1 MNHFHLRCDEATESR
16 PPRKLSAIMDE
27 MDWLQNHLPKTE
39 KSFEP
44 AAGPTAG
51 PNAGP
56 TAAPVTATASE
67 SVGAY
72 LRQQFGLDSRDTLP
86 LPSDFKTLAPEKQKK
101 IFPLTAN
108 PNTSNPA
115 ERAVQ
120 YYLQAI
126 GISLTTA
133 VELGLSYAQLPV
145 VRDSPKRDA
154 DGQPLKEKVL
164 LPFLAY
170 PFQVN
175 GRILSY
181 KARSCNALPPVYADE
196 PVRFSKYFMQL
207 TDHSPLGISPF
218 HIDCIAPERLQGKRV
233 PQLLLTEG
241 EKDCVAL
248 CEAGFP
254 YCISV
259 PNGADSNPEEYL
271 KPFLGWLEAVDSVV
285 LCGDTDLPGRTMVN
299 RLAQLL
305 GSHARFVEYPADCK
319 DIGEVLL
326 RYGKETVRHI
336 LENAHPPQLDQIVT
350 VAQLHDT
357 ILDYLDGNYDHG
369 YDVGYGPYTDHV
381 FHPSHEGGLIVVT
394 GQPNC
399 GKSSFLKDLM
409 LHMMV
414 KEDIRF
420 LLFSFE
426 DADKAKHYAQMAR
439 LYLKTNNPKHVPR
452 AVCEDCLRFLNN
464 HMAHVDLR
472 GELATPD
479 SIYQLADSYL
489 HQRPFDY
496 LIIDPYVYVDFKDRP
511 KDENE
516 TQNVKYLLTKLQ
528 SWGHRNHVW
537 VVIVA
542 HPRKSVTAHGGHT
555 SDDVSPDDIAA
566 SAHWKN
572 LADFLF
578 ALKRVNEPGRRYTEL
593 NMLKVRDQDLCSTG
607 KVYYVR
613 QPWGTFLEMPD
624 PESCEQWYQAHEQTL
639 T

>member
-1 MNHFHLRCDEATESR
+1 
-16 PPRKLSAIMDE
+16 
-27 MDWLQNHLPKTE
+27 
-39 KSFEP
+39 
-44 AAGPTAG
+44 
-51 PNAGP
+51 
-56 TAAPVTATASE
+56 
-67 SVGAY
+67 
-72 LRQQFGLDSRDTLP
+72 
-86 LPSDFKTLAPEKQKK
+86 
-101 IFPLTAN
+101 
-108 PNTSNPA
+108 
-115 ERAVQ
+115 
-120 YYLQAI
+120 
-126 GISLTTA
+126 
-133 VELGLSYAQLPV
+133 
-145 VRDSPKRDA
+145 
-154 DGQPLKEKVL
+154 
-164 LPFLAY
+164 
-170 PFQVN
+170 
-175 GRILSY
+175 
-181 KARSCNALPPVYADE
+181 
-196 PVRFSKYFMQL
+196 
-207 TDHSPLGISPF
+207 
-218 HIDCIAPERLQGKRV
+218 V
-233 PQLLLTEG
+233 PQLIVTEG

-259 PNGADSNPEEYL
+259 PTGADSDPAQYL
-271 KPFLGWLEAVDSVV
+271 RPFLGWLEAVDTVV
-285 LCGDTDLPGRTMVN
+285 LCGDTDYPGRQMTDQ
-299 RLAQLL
+299 LAQLF
-305 GSHARFVEYPADCK
+305 GSHARFVELPADCK
-319 DIGEVLL
+319 DIADVLL
-326 RYGKETVRHI
+326 RHGKETVRHI
-336 LENAHPPQLDQIVT
+336 LEHAYPPKLDQIVT
-350 VAQLHDT
+350 VAQLHHS
-357 ILDYLDGNYDHG
+357 ILDYLEGHYDHG

-381 FHPSHEGGLIVVT
+381 FHPTHEGGLIVVT

-409 LHMMV
+409 LHMMQ

-426 DADKAKHYAQMAR
+426 DPDKAKHYAQMAR
-439 LYLKTNNPKHVPR
+439 LYLKTNNPKHLPR
-452 AVCEDCLRFLNN
+452 TVCEDCLKFLNT
-464 HMAHVDLR
+464 HMAHVDLK

-479 SIYQLADSYL
+479 SIYRLADSYL
-489 HQRPFDY
+489 HQHPFDY

-578 ALKRVNEPGRRYTEL
+578 SLKRVNQPGRRYTEL

-624 PESCEQWYQAHEQTL
+624 PESCEQWYQAHE
-639 T
+639 